1 MEPAQIDWKRI
12 DSRFVED
19 VFYEHIRAPK
29 WFDFSA
35 PNHLDSIDDDAW
47 FCKPDCNHPK
57 RPEDFLLT
65 PNSFKYPSLRD
76 TNEVLGVTEQNQRRR
91 GHALSP
97 STSNKQDDE
106 NQNPNLATPP
116 SQQAKSWRA
125 ALKSTSVQKTN
136 KEAPRL
142 KSTQS
147 ARNLFSGRDILGHI
161 SEFCYELKRLA
172 TRVTERED
180 TVKEIHQVGGGIIN
194 QPYSV
199 HDLELKKERKPL
211 LEVSKDKVH
220 ESTDNKGSTF
230 KENRRRKKRV
240 DDAENIHV
248 SLNVETV
255 KFKGEEC
262 RRKKRLDDAE
272 NIPIPLKLE
281 NVKNKGHERL
291 LQIRTNPPSPQ
302 CFSENRTASLKAL
315 RTKPTEKGMVEEVV
329 KRKEEEEA
337 EEEKNRKSG
346 DSNKEGRGL
355 DVLWFLKPC
364 TMTN

>member
-1 MEPAQIDWKRI
+1 MEPAQIDWKQI

-29 WFDFSA
+29 WFDFLA
-35 PNHLDSIDDDAW
+35 PNHLDTIDDDAW

-65 PNSFKYPSLRD
+65 PNSSKHPSLRD
-76 TNEVLGVTEQNQRRR
+76 TNEAQGVTEQNQRRK
-91 GHALSP
+91 GHASSP
-97 STSNKQDDE
+97 STSNNQETE

-116 SQQAKSWRA
+116 SYQEKSWRGA
-125 ALKSTSVQKTN
+125 IKSSSVKKMN
-136 KEAPRL
+136 KEMPRL

-180 TVKEIHQVGGGIIN
+180 TEKSQVKESHHQLGGIIN

-211 LEVSKDKVH
+211 LEVSKDKLN
-220 ESTDNKGSTF
+220 ESTDVKGTTI

-240 DDAENIHV
+240 DDAENIPV
-248 SLNVETV
+248 SINVELV
-255 KFKGEEC
+255 KNKGEEG

-272 NIPIPLKLE
+272 NIPVPVPLKLE
-281 NVKNKGHERL
+281 NAKNKAQERL

-302 CFSENRTASLKAL
+302 CFSDNRKASLKPL
-315 RTKPTEKGMVEEVV
+315 RTKPTEMV
-329 KRKEEEEA
+329 KRKEDEA
-337 EEEKNRKSG
+337 EEEKTRKSG
-346 DSNKEGRGL
+346 EGKEGRGL

-364 TMTN
+364 TLAN

>member
-29 WFDFSA
+29 FFDFLA
-35 PNHLDSIDDDAW
+35 PNHLDSVDDDAW

-57 RPEDFLLT
+57 RPEDFFLT
-65 PNSFKYPSLRD
+65 PSSSKYPSLRD
-76 TNEVLGVTEQNQRRR
+76 TNQTPGSSTEQKQRRR
-91 GHALSP
+91 GHEDS
-97 STSNKQDDE
+97 E
-106 NQNPNLATPP
+106 NQNPNSATPP
-116 SQQAKSWRA
+116 RSWRA
-125 ALKSTSVQKTN
+125 ALKSTSAKKMN
-136 KEAPRL
+136 KETQPKL

-147 ARNLFSGRDILGHI
+147 ARNLFSGRDIFGHI

-180 TVKEIHQVGGGIIN
+180 TTTGKIELKETHHH

-199 HDLELKKERKPL
+199 HELELKKERKPL
-211 LEVSKDKVH
+211 LEVSKEKFH
-220 ESTDNKGSTF
+220 ESTTDVKGSTF

-240 DDAENIHV
+240 DDAENIPV
-248 SLNVETV
+248 CLNVETV
-255 KFKGEEC
+255 VKMKGEEC
-262 RRKKRLDDAE
+262 RRTKRVDDAE
-272 NIPIPLKLE
+272 NILTPLKLGG

-291 LQIRTNPPSPQ
+291 LQQIRTNPPSPQ

-315 RTKPTEKGMVEEVV
+315 GTKPTEKGMVEEVV
-329 KRKEEEEA
+329 KKKEEEEQS
-337 EEEKNRKSG
+337 R
-346 DSNKEGRGL
+346 DSNNKEGRAL

-364 TMTN
+364 SMAN